1 MRPETTITLN
11 KPSFRADE
19 PITGMTIDIQ
29 MLIVGFIDIDINQT
43 VPGEWDP
50 KLWVVKVR
58 LVGYAQ
64 MDTQWQEHARN
75 PNWQERARY
84 ETVPVFPFRVS
95 ILIAR
100 LKSAR

>member
-19 PITGMTIDIQ
+19 AITG
-29 MLIVGFIDIDINQT
+29 LIEFIRVLMVGFVDIDINQS

-64 MDTQWQEHARN
+64 MDTQWHEQARN
-75 PNWQERARY
+75 SSNWQEKARY
-84 ETVPVFPFRVS
+84 ETLPVISSRGV
-95 ILIAR
+95 AD
-100 LKSAR
+100 K

>member
-1 MRPETTITLN
+1 
-11 KPSFRADE
+11 
-19 PITGMTIDIQ
+19 
-29 MLIVGFIDIDINQT
+29 MLIVGFVDIDINQT

-50 KLWVVKVR
+50 KRWVVKVR

-75 PNWQERARY
+75 PNGQERTRY

-100 LKSAR
+100 LKSVR